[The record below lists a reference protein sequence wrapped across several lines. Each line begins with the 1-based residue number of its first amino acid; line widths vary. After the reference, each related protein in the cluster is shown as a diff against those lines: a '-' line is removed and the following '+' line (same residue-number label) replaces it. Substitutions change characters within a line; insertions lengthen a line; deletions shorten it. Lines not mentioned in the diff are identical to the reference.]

1 MDNVLAE
8 IAAFAETKLTTAA
21 EVFTDRLR
29 AQQPNYASMDRAA
42 LLQAITTSLKTL
54 AIAMSTGNTGPF
66 LAHAKAVGEARAAS
80 GFIAAD
86 MFTALNGL
94 RHTAWEL
101 INSFD
106 RDRQIVQ
113 VWHVRQVEDLL
124 QEFGR
129 TLLISFSNTYRNLQ
143 EQISQQARQIESQQ
157 QTIRELS
164 TPILPLY
171 EGILV
176 LPLVGAIDSFRAG
189 QIMERLLTAIAERQ
203 SDIVI
208 IDITGVPVIDT
219 AVANY
224 LLQTARAAQLIGAQ
238 VILVGIGPEIAQTI
252 VQLGVDLSKIT
263 IGANLQNGI
272 ELALH
277 RIGPAIQPVRA
288 IRDQPGSRLMAD
300 IVRQPR
306 IIWN

>member
-1 MDNVLAE
+1 MSTTLTNL
-8 IAAFAETKLTTAA
+8 AAFIRERLPQTRERLCKAVQAESSGYATIPAA
-21 EVFTDRLR
+21 DLSPALQRSVETICALFGDNDSGPVNEWAPQIGERRARMELSLDDMMTVVTRIREFCWQELDAFGSDRLAIGDVR
-29 AQQPNYASMDRAA
+29 HFEDAINEFNRLLLLGYSQAMLALQQELRD
-42 LLQAITTSLKTL
+42 QA
-54 AIAMSTGNTGPF
+54 
-66 LAHAKAVGEARAAS
+66 
-80 GFIAAD
+80 
-86 MFTALNGL
+86 
-94 RHTAWEL
+94 
-101 INSFD
+101 
-106 RDRQIVQ
+106 
-113 VWHVRQVEDLL
+113 
-124 QEFGR
+124 
-129 TLLISFSNTYRNLQ
+129 
-143 EQISQQARQIESQQ
+143 EQIEAQQ

-252 VQLGVDLSKIT
+252 VQLGVDLRNIQ
-263 IGANLQNGI
+263 IGANLQAGI
-272 ELALH
+272 ELALSQL
-277 RIGPAIQPVRA
+277 GYT
-288 IRDQPGSRLMAD
+288 IR
-300 IVRQPR
+300 
-306 IIWN
+306 

>member
-1 MDNVLAE
+1 VTNVFTALQDFLFSRREWMLAELAHRARQQSQGYAAFNQEDLLATMNTTIEVLAE
-8 IAAFAETKLTTAA
+8 AIGTQDQLPFIAYAEALGEMRALEGFTLTDVLIAINNFRSLTW
-21 EVFTDRLR
+21 EVFE
-29 AQQPNYASMDRAA
+29 AFVAEQPDCT
-42 LLQAITTSLKTL
+42 IK
-54 AIAMSTGNTGPF
+54 
-66 LAHAKAVGEARAAS
+66 HAR
-80 GFIAAD
+80 I
-86 MFTALNGL
+86 
-94 RHTAWEL
+94 
-101 INSFD
+101 
-106 RDRQIVQ
+106 
-113 VWHVRQVEDLL
+113 VEDLL
-124 QEFGR
+124 EQFKR
-129 TLLISFSNTYRNLQ
+129 AMITSFNLTYLQ
-143 EQISQQARQIESQQ
+143 LHHQLRDQAEQLSAQQ

-252 VQLGVDLSKIT
+252 VQLGVDLGRLT
-263 IGANLQNGI
+263 VGANLQNGI
-272 ELALH
+272 ELAF
-277 RIGPAIQPVRA
+277 R
-288 IRDQPGSRLMAD
+288 RLGKL
-300 IVRQPR
+300 IVRQ
-306 IIWN
+306 

>member
-1 MDNVLAE
+1 MPKVFADIVTFAKANLAA
-8 IAAFAETKLTTAA
+8 IAEAF
-21 EVFTDRLR
+21 VDRLR
-29 AQQPNYASMDRAA
+29 AQQPNYAAMDRTV
-42 LLQAITTSLKTL
+42 LLQAVTTSLKTL
-54 AIAMSTGNTGPF
+54 LHAISTNDVQPF
-66 LAHAKAVGEARAAS
+66 LSHARAVGEARAAS

-86 MFTALNGL
+86 MFAALNEL
-94 RHTAWEL
+94 RHVTWDIVEA
-101 INSFD
+101 FD
-106 RDRQIVQ
+106 RERHV
-113 VWHVRQVEDLL
+113 VTVNHVRRIEDLL
-124 QEFGR
+124 QEFGK
-129 TLLISFSNTYRNLQ
+129 TLLTSFSAVYRTVQ
-143 EQISQQARQIESQQ
+143 AQIHDQAEQIEAQQ

-176 LPLVGAIDSFRAG
+176 LPLVGVIDSFRAG

-252 VQLGVDLSKIT
+252 VQLGVDLSGIA

-272 ELALH
+272 ELALR
-277 RIGPAIQPVRA
+277 RIGRA
-288 IRDQPGSRLMAD
+288 IKPAA
-300 IVRQPR
+300 
-306 IIWN
+306 

>member
-1 MDNVLAE
+1 MSVSLSRLAVFIRERLPREGHRLCQAVQGASAGYAAIPAPELTPALQRSVETICTLFGTGDGRPLAE
-8 IAAFAETKLTTAA
+8 WAPQIGERRTRMGLSLDDMMTVVTKIREFCWQELEAFGSDQLSIGDVREFENAINEFNRLLLLGYSQAMIALQQELRTQAE
-21 EVFTDRLR
+21 
-29 AQQPNYASMDRAA
+29 
-42 LLQAITTSLKTL
+42 
-54 AIAMSTGNTGPF
+54 
-66 LAHAKAVGEARAAS
+66 
-80 GFIAAD
+80 
-86 MFTALNGL
+86 
-94 RHTAWEL
+94 
-101 INSFD
+101 
-106 RDRQIVQ
+106 
-113 VWHVRQVEDLL
+113 
-124 QEFGR
+124 
-129 TLLISFSNTYRNLQ
+129 
-143 EQISQQARQIESQQ
+143 QIESQQ

-252 VQLGVDLSKIT
+252 VQLGVDLRGIQ
-263 IGANLQNGI
+263 IGANLQAGI
-272 ELALH
+272 ELALNQL
-277 RIGPAIQPVRA
+277 GYV
-288 IRDQPGSRLMAD
+288 IR
-300 IVRQPR
+300 
-306 IIWN
+306 

>member
-1 MDNVLAE
+1 MSAILSSLAAFIRERLPQTGARLLHAVQSSSSGYASIPADELRPALQRSVETICAVFGDNNAGPLNEWAPYIGERRARMGLSLDDMMSVVSGIREFCWQELTEFGSDRLTIGDVRQFEDAISEFNRLLLLGYSQAMLTLQQELHDQAE
-8 IAAFAETKLTTAA
+8 QIAA
-21 EVFTDRLR
+21 
-29 AQQPNYASMDRAA
+29 
-42 LLQAITTSLKTL
+42 
-54 AIAMSTGNTGPF
+54 
-66 LAHAKAVGEARAAS
+66 
-80 GFIAAD
+80 
-86 MFTALNGL
+86 
-94 RHTAWEL
+94 
-101 INSFD
+101 
-106 RDRQIVQ
+106 
-113 VWHVRQVEDLL
+113 
-124 QEFGR
+124 
-129 TLLISFSNTYRNLQ
+129 
-143 EQISQQARQIESQQ
+143 QQ

-252 VQLGVDLSKIT
+252 VQLGVDLRGIQ
-263 IGANLQNGI
+263 IGANLQAGI
-272 ELALH
+272 ELALSQQ
-277 RIGPAIQPVRA
+277 GYP
-288 IRDQPGSRLMAD
+288 IR
-300 IVRQPR
+300 
-306 IIWN
+306 

>member
-1 MDNVLAE
+1 MPKVFADIV
-8 IAAFAETKLTTAA
+8 AFAEANLAA
-21 EVFTDRLR
+21 IAEAFVDRLR
-29 AQQPNYASMDRAA
+29 AQQPNYAAMDRAT
-42 LLQAITTSLKTL
+42 LLQAVTTSLKTL
-54 AIAMSTGNTGPF
+54 MHAISTDDLQPF
-66 LAHAKAVGEARAAS
+66 LAHAHAVGEARAAS

-86 MFTALNGL
+86 MFTALNEL
-94 RHTAWEL
+94 RHVAWDIVEA
-101 INSFD
+101 FD
-106 RDRQIVQ
+106 RERHVVTVRHVQRIEDIV
-113 VWHVRQVEDLL
+113 
-124 QEFGR
+124 QEFGK
-129 TLLISFSNTYRNLQ
+129 TLLTSFSAVYRAMQAQIHNQ
-143 EQISQQARQIESQQ
+143 AEQIEAQQ

-252 VQLGVDLSKIT
+252 VQLGVDLSGIA

-272 ELALH
+272 ELALR
-277 RIGPAIQPVRA
+277 RIGRA
-288 IRDQPGSRLMAD
+288 IKPAA
-300 IVRQPR
+300 
-306 IIWN
+306 